1 MKHEP
6 LFDAIKNAFPPTP
19 IVAAGAFEE
28 RGITYCDGPE
38 YMRQM
43 DGKTWEDLDPQ
54 FFARRSDGL
63 SFLGT
68 AHLVAVLPQ
77 YLLLLLVFEP
87 TSPVPET
94 LLPLLTKPEPTGPR
108 AHLFDWSKARFDSLT
123 RTLSDLQKATVAAA
137 LRRFTA
143 LYPNYGDEAQ
153 PALDRYW
160 SAFES

>member
-6 LFDAIKNAFPPTP
+6 LLDEIKEAFPPTP
-19 IVAAGAFEE
+19 IVAAGAFEQ
-28 RGITYCDGPE
+28 RGIAYCDGMD

-68 AHLVAVLPQ
+68 SHLVEVLPQ
-77 YLLLLLVFEP
+77 YLLLLLVFKP

-108 AHLFDWSKARFDSLT
+108 AHLFDWSMKRFEELT
-123 RTLSDLQKATVAAA
+123 GALSDRQRTVVAAV
-137 LRRFTA
+137 LRKFIA
-143 LYPNYGDEAQ
+143 LYPNYADEAQ

-160 SAFES
+160 HAFEP